1 MLLEGLKCKQLE
13 ENKIYII
20 QRELQINNHKTDNG
34 LNEAV
39 IQDNSGKMSDSL
51 YKAFL
56 GTTETP
62 VHFIFFLGSLS
73 SRDYL
78 FLFICYCKIAF
89 CLGASTQYQHLTTS
103 K

>member
-39 IQDNSGKMSDSL
+39 IQDNSGEMTPFIKL
-51 YKAFL
+51 YWEQQKRLF
-56 GTTETP
+56 TSSSSWVRYHP
-62 VHFIFFLGSLS
+62 VII
-73 SRDYL
+73 Y
-78 FLFICYCKIAF
+78 F
-89 CLGASTQYQHLTTS
+89 CLSATAKLPSV
-103 K
+103 